1 MARNVIVG
9 AAQFGPVHRT
19 ESRAQVVQRLIELL
33 REGRARGCDLVVFTE
48 CALTA
53 FFPHWYMTDEA
64 EIDSYFETEM
74 PSALTKPLFEEAVRL
89 GVGFHL
95 GYAELTW
102 EHGQKRHYNTAI
114 LVGKDGKIIGKYRKI
129 HLPGWSEPQPD
140 QPFQNLE
147 KHYFDV
153 GNQGFRV
160 WRAFNGIMGMCICN
174 DRRWPETYRVLG
186 LQGVEMIVLGYNTPA
201 DYPPIPSNEHLA
213 NFHNLLCMQS
223 GAYQNATWVVGVAK
237 AGEEEGVKQIGQ
249 SAIIAPSG
257 EVIAMAMT
265 LGDELITAKCDL
277 DQCTLYKKNIFNF
290 AAHRRI
296 EHYGLITQ
304 QAGVVLPPTLG
315 ADD

>member
-19 ESRAQVVQRLIELL
+19 ESRDQVVQRLIALL
-33 REGRARGCDLVVFTE
+33 REGHARGCQLVVFTE

-53 FFPHWYMTDEA
+53 FFPHWYMTDIA

-74 PSALTKPLFEEAVRL
+74 PNAVTKPLFAEAARL

-102 EHGQKRHYNTAI
+102 EQGQKRHYNTAI
-114 LVGKDGKIIGKYRKI
+114 LVDQRGEIVGKYRKI

-147 KHYFDV
+147 KYYFDV
-153 GNQGFRV
+153 GNLGFRV
-160 WRAFNGIMGMCICN
+160 WRAFDGIVGMCICN

-186 LQGVEMIVLGYNTPA
+186 LQGIELLVLGYNTPA
-201 DYPPIPSNEHLA
+201 NYPPIPSNEHLA

-249 SAIIAPSG
+249 SCIIAPSG
-257 EVIAMAMT
+257 EIVAMATT
-265 LGDELITAKCDL
+265 LEDEVVTAQCDL
-277 DQCTLYKKNIFNF
+277 DQATLYKKHLFHF

-304 QAGVVLPPTLG
+304 QTGVVLPPARAT
-315 ADD
+315 DM